1 MIKKLRVSVDH
12 GNRNMKTANMIFT
25 TGLNVLDKKPAR
37 GERYLRYEEKY
48 YTLCEKRIPY
58 QRDKTQDYRFFIL
71 TLFAIVME
79 LEKKEQICPEDVVQ
93 IELPIG
99 LPSKHYAELCEKY
112 EAFFKGEG
120 KVQELDYCGNTY
132 HICIKDCRAF
142 MQDLAAMATITNEI
156 KEIPK
161 AVGIDIGGYTADY
174 LLMRFGKP
182 DLKMC
187 DSMEKGVITMY
198 NEIISSVNSEYDM
211 LLEES
216 DIDSIIRGKSA
227 YYDKDVVH
235 MVESMVQDFVRDLLN
250 SIRERGID
258 PKTTYVIF
266 IGGGALILKRFLE
279 KANRLGKFMFLE
291 DPKVNAKGY
300 GILYQIYKSQN
311 GK

>member
-1 MIKKLRVSVDH
+1 MIKKMKVSVDH
-12 GNRNMKTANMIFT
+12 GNRNIKTANMIFT
-25 TGLNVLDKKPAR
+25 TGLNVLDKRPAR
-37 GERYLRYEEKY
+37 GEKYLKCDGKY
-48 YTLCEKRIPY
+48 YTLSEKRIPY

-79 LEKKEQICPEDVVQ
+79 LEKREQIFPEDVVQ

-99 LPSKHYAELCEKY
+99 LPPKHYAELCEKY
-112 EAFFKGEG
+112 EAFFQANG
-120 KVQELDYCGNTY
+120 KVMELDYCGKIY

-156 KEIPK
+156 KEVPK
-161 AVGIDIGGYTADY
+161 AVGVDIGGYTVDY
-174 LLMRFGKP
+174 LLMRFGQP

-211 LLEES
+211 LLEET
-216 DIDSIIRGKSA
+216 DIDSIIRGQSA

-235 MVESMVQDFVRDLLN
+235 MVENMVQDFVRDLLN

-279 KANRLGKFMFLE
+279 KADRLGKFVFLE

-300 GILYQIYKSQN
+300 GILYQIYRSQN
-311 GK
+311 RK

>member
-1 MIKKLRVSVDH
+1 MCLKQETH
-12 GNRNMKTANMIFT
+12 FQ
-25 TGLNVLDKKPAR
+25 
-37 GERYLRYEEKY
+37 
-48 YTLCEKRIPY
+48 LCEKRIPY

-71 TLFAIVME
+71 TLFAIAME
-79 LEKKEQICPEDVVQ
+79 LEKKEQIFPEDVVQ

-99 LPSKHYAELCEKY
+99 LPPKHYAELCEKY

-120 KVQELDYCGNTY
+120 KVLELDYCGKAY

-174 LLMRFGKP
+174 LLMRFGRP
-182 DLKMC
+182 DLTVC

-211 LLEES
+211 LLE
-216 DIDSIIRGKSA
+216 DADVDSIIRGQIQ
-227 YYDKDVVH
+227 YYDENVVRL
-235 MVESMVQDFVRDLLN
+235 VESMVQDFVTDLLN

-258 PKTTYVIF
+258 PKTTFVIF
-266 IGGGALILKRFLE
+266 IGGGALILKCFLE
-279 KANRLGKFMFLE
+279 KVDRLGKFLFIE
-291 DPKVNAKGY
+291 DPKANAKGY
-300 GILYQIYKSQN
+300 GILYQVYQSQN